1 MQGIKKVLLLG
12 SWALKIWQAWEFD
25 YSGSQ
30 AIKALKEEWIE
41 VVLINPNIATN
52 QTSKWVADKVYFLPV
67 TAFFV
72 EKVIEKE
79 KVDWLL
85 LAWWWQTALNCW
97 SELYHAWILE
107 KYWVKVLWTPVEV
120 IDKTEDREAFNAAL
134 EEIWVKY
141 PNSIAC
147 KNQKEADEAV
157 KKLWFPVIIRA
168 AFTLWGWGSWFA
180 YNEGEFKELTKK
192 AFSYSPQILVEESL
206 KWWKEVEYEVVRDK
220 NDNVITVCNME
231 NFDPLG
237 IHTGESIVVAP
248 SQTLAN
254 QEHQM
259 LRSIARKTISH
270 LWVVWECNIQYALS
284 PDSNEYRV
292 IEVNARLSRSSA
304 LASKAT
310 GYPLAYIAA
319 KLALGYKLTDLKN
332 SITEITSADFE
343 PALDYLAVKVPRWDL
358 DKFRMVSQKV
368 SSEMKSVWEIMSL
381 WRSFEEAIQK
391 WVRMLQIW
399 VHWLC
404 TTPFDF
410 ECLEDELKNPTVKRI
425 YAVAKAL
432 EEGYSVEK
440 INKFSFIDKW
450 FIWKIKNI
458 VDTKLEI
465 IEKKELF
472 EVFFKDQAESW
483 ELRAKKVENLSPSYL
498 ALKSLLL
505 KAKKYWFSDNEI
517 WEFIWKHE
525 MEIREIR
532 KSFWINSITK
542 QIDTLAW
549 EFPAQTNYLYTTYHW
564 GFNDISFD

>member
-1 MQGIKKVLLLG
+1 MKSVKKVLLLG
-12 SWALKIWQAWEFD
+12 SWALKIGQAWEFD

-30 AIKALKEEWIE
+30 AIKALKEEGIE
-41 VVLINPNIATN
+41 VILINPNIATN

-67 TAFFV
+67 TPHFV
-72 EKVIEKE
+72 EEIIKKE

-97 SELYHAWILE
+97 SELYRAWTLK

-120 IDKTEDREAFNAAL
+120 IDKTEDRELFNNAL
-134 EEIWVKY
+134 EEIWIHY

-147 KNQKEADEAV
+147 KNQKEADIAI
-157 KKLWFPVIIRA
+157 KKLGYPVIIRA
-168 AFTLWGWGSWFA
+168 AFTLWWWGSWFA
-180 YNEGEFKELTKK
+180 YSNDDFEELTKK

-206 KWWKEVEYEVVRDK
+206 KWRKEIEYEVVRDK
-220 NDNVITVCNME
+220 NWNIITVCNME
-231 NFDPLG
+231 NFDPLW
-237 IHTGESIVVAP
+237 IHTWESIVVAP

-254 QEHQM
+254 EDHQM
-259 LRSIARKTISH
+259 LRSVATKTISH

-284 PDSNEYRV
+284 PTSNEYRV

-319 KLALGYKLTDLKN
+319 KLALWYTLPELKN
-332 SITEITSADFE
+332 SVTWVTSADFE
-343 PALDYLAVKVPRWDL
+343 PALDYMAVKIPRWDL

-368 SSEMKSVWEIMSL
+368 SSEMKSVWEIMAL
-381 WRSFEEAIQK
+381 WRTFEESIQK

-399 VHWLC
+399 VHGLC
-404 TTPFDF
+404 TTPFAF
-410 ECLEDELKNPTVKRI
+410 KCLDEELKNPTVKRI

-432 EEGYSVEK
+432 EEGYSVKK
-440 INKFSFIDKW
+440 INELSAIDKW
-450 FIWKIKNI
+450 FLWKIKNI

-465 IEKKELF
+465 IEK
-472 EVFFKDQAESW
+472 W
-483 ELRAKKVENLSPSYL
+483 ELDKN
-498 ALKSLLL
+498 LLL

-517 WEFIWKHE
+517 WEFLWKHE
-525 MEIREIR
+525 MDIR
-532 KSFWINSITK
+532 KIRKEFSINPVVK

-549 EFPAQTNYLYTTYHW
+549 EFPAKTNYLYSTYHW
-564 GFNDISFD
+564 EYNDIKFN

>member
-1 MQGIKKVLLLG
+1 MKSIKKVLLLG
-12 SWALKIWQAWEFD
+12 SWALKIGQAWEFD

-41 VVLINPNIATN
+41 VILINPNIATN

-67 TAFFV
+67 IPHFV
-72 EKVIEKE
+72 EEIIKKE

-85 LAWWWQTALNCW
+85 LAWWWQTALNCG
-97 SELYHAWILE
+97 SELYRTWTLE

-120 IDKTEDREAFNAAL
+120 IDKTEDRELFNNAL
-134 EEIWVKY
+134 EEIWIKY

-147 KNQKEADEAV
+147 KNQKEADIAI
-157 KKLWFPVIIRA
+157 KKLWYPVIIRA

-180 YNEGEFKELTKK
+180 YSDEDFAELTKK

-206 KWWKEVEYEVVRDK
+206 KWRKEIEYEVVRDK
-220 NDNVITVCNME
+220 NWNIITVCNME
-231 NFDPLG
+231 NFDPLW
-237 IHTGESIVVAP
+237 IHTWESIVVAP

-254 QEHQM
+254 EEHQM
-259 LRSIARKTISH
+259 LRSVATKTISH

-284 PDSNEYRV
+284 PTSNEYRV

-319 KLALGYKLTDLKN
+319 KLALWYTLPELKN
-332 SITEITSADFE
+332 SITGSTSADFE
-343 PALDYLAVKVPRWDL
+343 PALDYMAVKIPRWDL

-368 SSEMKSVWEIMSL
+368 SSEMKSVWEIMAI

-399 VHWLC
+399 VHGLC

-410 ECLEDELKNPTVKRI
+410 ESIDEELQNPTVKRI

-432 EEGYSVEK
+432 ENWYSIEK
-440 INKFSFIDKW
+440 INKLSAIDNW

-458 VDTKLEI
+458 VDVKKEI
-465 IEKKELF
+465 ILKWKL
-472 EVFFKDQAESW
+472 D
-483 ELRAKKVENLSPSYL
+483 EN
-498 ALKSLLL
+498 LLL
-505 KAKKYWFSDNEI
+505 KAKKFWFSDNEI
-517 WEFIWKHE
+517 WEFLWKNE
-525 MEIREIR
+525 MEIRKIR
-532 KSFWINSITK
+532 KSFWLKPVIK

-549 EFPAQTNYLYTTYHW
+549 EFPAKTNYLYSTYHW
-564 GFNDISFD
+564 EFDDINFD